1 MMAPHSVNDPAGLW
15 ECALCLHQYDP
26 ALGDPEHGIAA
37 GTPFADLPAEWRCPE
52 CGVEKSFYAA
62 VPAS

>member
-1 MMAPHSVNDPAGLW
+1 MMAAHSVDDPAGLW

-26 ALGDPEHGIAA
+26 ALGDPDHGIAA

-52 CGVEKSFYAA
+52 CGVEKSFYTAM
-62 VPAS
+62 PAS